1 MRMLRLKQNFSSCIC
16 TKETTYTPKT
26 EKLVAFWMTASFL
39 MTMQIGD
46 SKIRMALTDND
57 YEASRAV
64 ITNRPLGPGKSYLL
78 PIS

>member
-1 MRMLRLKQNFSSCIC
+1 MYQRNNI
-16 TKETTYTPKT
+16 YTHQ
-26 EKLVAFWMTASFL
+26 KLVAFWMTVSFL

-46 SKIRMALTDND
+46 SKIRMGLTDND

>member
-1 MRMLRLKQNFSSCIC
+1 MRMLRLKLNFSFCIC
-16 TKETTYTPKT
+16 TKETIDTP
-26 EKLVAFWMTASFL
+26 KLVAFWMTVSFL

-46 SKIRMALTDND
+46 SKIRMGLTDND

>member
-1 MRMLRLKQNFSSCIC
+1 MLKLNSNFSSAYVP
-16 TKETTYTPKT
+16 KKQYTHQ
-26 EKLVAFWMTASFL
+26 KLVAFWMTVSFL

-46 SKIRMALTDND
+46 SKIRMGLTDND

>member
-1 MRMLRLKQNFSSCIC
+1 MRMLRLK
-16 TKETTYTPKT
+16 P
-26 EKLVAFWMTASFL
+26 VSFL

-46 SKIRMALTDND
+46 SKIRMGLTDND